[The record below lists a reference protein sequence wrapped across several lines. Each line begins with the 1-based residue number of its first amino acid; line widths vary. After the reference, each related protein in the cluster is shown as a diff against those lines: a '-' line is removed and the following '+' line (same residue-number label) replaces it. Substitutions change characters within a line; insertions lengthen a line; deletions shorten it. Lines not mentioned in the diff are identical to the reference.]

1 MSEVLRCAPS
11 HAGVGEHSWTRS
23 EGTVSSRLTVL
34 VATQLN
40 LLPLDIGLT
49 ASSEV
54 ISQSPQG
61 SQDSETPI
69 PNYVRVALKDN
80 ILR

>member
-1 MSEVLRCAPS
+1 MSEVLRCAPP

-23 EGTVSSRLTVL
+23 KGTVLSRLT

-49 ASSEV
+49 ASFKV
-54 ISQSPQG
+54 ISQSPQD

-69 PNYVRVALKDN
+69 PIYVRVDLKDN

>member
-1 MSEVLRCAPS
+1 MSEVLRCAPP

-23 EGTVSSRLTVL
+23 EGTVSSRLT

-54 ISQSPQG
+54 ISQSPQD

-69 PNYVRVALKDN
+69 PIYVRVDLKDN

>member
-1 MSEVLRCAPS
+1 ML
-11 HAGVGEHSWTRS
+11 
-23 EGTVSSRLTVL
+23 SRLT

-49 ASSEV
+49 ASSKV
-54 ISQSPQG
+54 ISQSPQD

-69 PNYVRVALKDN
+69 PIYVRVDLKDN
-80 ILR
+80 ILRWLGR

>member
-1 MSEVLRCAPS
+1 MSEVLRCAPP

-23 EGTVSSRLTVL
+23 EGTMSSRLT

-54 ISQSPQG
+54 ISQSPQD

-69 PNYVRVALKDN
+69 PIYVRVDLKDN